1 MRLNQLIRRM
11 VYVYKQEVPYLL
23 NDTQKKLQSIL
34 LRYLEKGVMALIFLT
49 YSTLELD
56 NNNKKDNIFNQK
68 ENYIKG
74 DIKLNKEHIKRKKKG
89 GCSYLSQAD
98 CRAQVALL
106 SAFILE
112 SDKLFYIR
120 AWLNFR
126 LVFPFRSVVGFLF
139 R

>member
-56 NNNKKDNIFNQK
+56 NNNKKDNIFN
-68 ENYIKG
+68 
-74 DIKLNKEHIKRKKKG
+74 
-89 GCSYLSQAD
+89 
-98 CRAQVALL
+98 
-106 SAFILE
+106 
-112 SDKLFYIR
+112 
-120 AWLNFR
+120 
-126 LVFPFRSVVGFLF
+126 
-139 R
+139 